1 MNLVKHVQMDNTII
15 VCHVRKIKSYRMENV
30 KILLMMHIIMITGY
44 DKNMILTPKE
54 PVLSKIQP
62 LIRTTLIHH

>member
-30 KILLMMHIIMITGY
+30 KIHLIMDIIMITGY
-44 DKNMILTPKE
+44 AKNVMNLVKHAQMENIII
-54 PVLSKIQP
+54 V
-62 LIRTTLIHH
+62 